1 MFVVD
6 ASVVLA
12 WSFADE
18 HSDEADAAI
27 DRLLGDGGIAP
38 AHWPLELAQAIASAE
53 RRNRIRSTEIPELR
67 ALITALPV
75 DLAMIDLEGAV
86 DRLVDLARTH
96 GLSVYDAA
104 YVDLALSRGLGLAT
118 IDERLAAVCR
128 TVGVPLIQ

>member
-12 WSFADE
+12 WGFADE

-38 AHWPLELAQAIASAE
+38 AHWPVELSQAIASAE
-53 RRNRIRSTEIPELR
+53 RRHRIRSTEIPDLQD
-67 ALITALPV
+67 LITALPV
-75 DLAMIDLEGAV
+75 DLAVMDLQDAV
-86 DRLVDLARTH
+86 GRLLDLARAH
-96 GLSVYDAA
+96 GLSGYDAA
-104 YVDLALSRGLGLAT
+104 YVDLAMSRGLGLAT

-128 TVGVPLIQ
+128 TVGVPLIA

>member
-18 HSDEADAAI
+18 QSDAADAAV
-27 DRLLGDGGIAP
+27 DRLLVDGGIAP

-53 RRNRIRSTEIPELR
+53 RRQRIRPTEIPELQ
-67 ALITALPV
+67 AMITVLPV
-75 DLAMIDLEGAV
+75 DIALIDLQAAMG
-86 DRLVDLARTH
+86 RLVDLARMH
-96 GLSVYDAA
+96 GVSVYDAA

-118 IDERLAAVCR
+118 IDERLAAACR
-128 TVGVPLIQ
+128 TVGVPLIV

>member
-12 WSFADE
+12 WSFSDE
-18 HSDEADAAI
+18 HSAAADIAV
-27 DRLLGDGGIAP
+27 DRLLDDGAIAP

-53 RRNRIRSTEIPELR
+53 RRQRIKSAEIPDLQ
-67 ALITALPV
+67 AMITALPV
-75 DLAMIDLEGAV
+75 DLAVIDLDDATSRV
-86 DRLVDLARTH
+86 LDLARTH

-118 IDERLAAVCR
+118 IDERLAAACR
-128 TVGVPLIQ
+128 TVGVPLVD

>member
-6 ASVVLA
+6 ASIVLA

-18 HSDEADAAI
+18 QSDSADAAI
-27 DRLLGDGGIAP
+27 DRLLDDGGIAP

-53 RRNRIRSTEIPELR
+53 RRQRIRSKEIPELR
-67 ALITALPV
+67 AMLTALPV
-75 DLAMIDLEGAV
+75 DVAALDLAESTGRVL
-86 DRLVDLARTH
+86 DLAREH
-96 GLSVYDAA
+96 ALSVYDAA